1 MPCKKWP
8 RRERIC
14 KILPEKGVF
23 SHSCT
28 PDTTLD
34 YKHRKISLYKLF
46 GGSIVL
52 ILEKNWIFI
61 LF

>member
-1 MPCKKWP
+1 MPCPVKNDLEEKEFVKYCPKKAF
-8 RRERIC
+8 
-14 KILPEKGVF
+14 F

-52 ILEKNWIFI
+52 ILEKN
-61 LF
+61 